1 MAELIR
7 CAVHHKGWKILVTA
21 PSNVAVDNVLQR
33 VISLENENHASG
45 GRRKAA
51 SKSCNAKRKI
61 KAVRL
66 GHPARIQ
73 QGIQRYSL
81 EALVQSS
88 EGTEIVKDCRSE
100 LKEYLK
106 TLSNTKSRPSEKR
119 TAYREMKSVRK
130 EIRAREEKVVGQ
142 IMRDSN
148 VVFATN
154 VGAASSLFNRMRN
167 VKGEPISFDLV
178 IIDESAQVNTL
189 TNDVSDFFMFS

>member
-1 MAELIR
+1 
-7 CAVHHKGWKILVTA
+7 
-21 PSNVAVDNVLQR
+21 
-33 VISLENENHASG
+33 
-45 GRRKAA
+45 
-51 SKSCNAKRKI
+51 
-61 KAVRL
+61 
-66 GHPARIQ
+66 
-73 QGIQRYSL
+73 
-81 EALVQSS
+81 
-88 EGTEIVKDCRSE
+88 
-100 LKEYLK
+100 
-106 TLSNTKSRPSEKR
+106 
-119 TAYREMKSVRK
+119 MKSVRK